1 MGVSDLGKK
10 VACLYLGM
18 GCFASG
24 VWAVTTPEVNE
35 KLGQA
40 IRENNQMKVLYKDV
54 LGEGAGG
61 WDADP
66 LYPDKTTNCILW
78 LDTLVAE
85 VYGSTPGER
94 TQIMNR
100 LRYYGGKIG
109 FGMRKHFSDQW
120 INFEPGPFVPVI
132 PPRCEDRMKSKW
144 IELDPSIFLD
154 QVGYSCPL
162 YRMKETRQQVHFLET
177 DDFVNCASDLEPGFY
192 VIMGMASPKY
202 LKRYGSTSGPMG
214 YVHSF
219 VLEIRDSKKQI
230 LHNASIL
237 SGKVK
242 HTRFAKFVRRSK
254 SWYEGFVA
262 FRLDPQWDWRS
273 PVSVEQDFQ
282 SEVEEVLRCE
292 AALVK
297 AGKRRD
303 PERDFRIT
311 K

>member
-1 MGVSDLGKK
+1 MWVSKPTWK
-10 VACLYLGM
+10 VACLCLGM

-24 VWAVTTPEVNE
+24 VWALTTAEVNE
-35 KLGQA
+35 KFAQA
-40 IRENNQMKVLYKDV
+40 IRESNRMKVVYKDV

-61 WDADP
+61 WDTDP
-66 LYPDKTTNCILW
+66 LYPDQTTNCILW

-109 FGMRKHFSDQW
+109 FGMRKHYSDQW
-120 INFEPGPFVPVI
+120 TNFEPGPFVPVI
-132 PPRCEDRMKSKW
+132 PNRCEDRLKSKW
-144 IELDPSIFLD
+144 IELDPSAFLD
-154 QVGYSCPL
+154 HVGYSCPL
-162 YRMKETRQQVHFLET
+162 FRMKETRQQVRFLET
-177 DDFVNCASDLEPGFY
+177 PDFVDCAPNLEPGYY
-192 VIMGMASPKY
+192 VIMGVASPTY
-202 LKRYGSTSGPMG
+202 LSRYGSTSGPMG

-219 VLEIRDSKKQI
+219 VLDIRGSKEQI

-237 SGKVK
+237 SGKVQ
-242 HTRFAKFVRRSK
+242 HMRFASFIRRSK
-254 SWYEGFVA
+254 RFYEGFVA

-273 PVSVEQDFQ
+273 PVSIEHRFQ
-282 SEVEEVLRCE
+282 PEMEEVLQCE

-303 PERDFRIT
+303 PERDFEIT